1 MTQQTSLKIDD
12 PVRLLLRGIDSLY
25 VSFYLDGLGFDW
37 EELDYRKALIG
48 QDRSQYGKIELGG
61 REWALSPGG
70 KFPYRYVLSD
80 ACYEIRLT
88 DKMQPSCHVQFSSR
102 GLWTVGLPK
111 LIEDLLAWFD
121 AVGTHQI
128 RPNAVS
134 RADFAFD
141 FHLPVVDFTTESFVT
156 RLTKDAVWREH
167 GAQQSF
173 QLGQGDVVVRL
184 YDKVAEINQ
193 ASGKLWFY
201 ELWKQQQDVWRIEF
215 QVRRQELKKRGI
227 KTLDDLKD
235 HQGDLLRELCT
246 RHTTLRVPT
255 GDRNR
260 ARWPLHPLWT
270 ALQAVVEQDDQL
282 GLIEAIDPS
291 AMLNHSAMHQARSL
305 YGQLKGLASVLSLQ
319 ANLDEALPIEKV
331 LARLPKLFKWHH
343 HPDLWK
349 SDVEERMD
357 ARRLGR

>member
-1 MTQQTSLKIDD
+1 MNQPANSNHQLY
-12 PVRLLLRGIDSLY
+12 PLLLRGIDSLY

-37 EELDYRKALIG
+37 EELAYRKALIS
-48 QDRSQYGKIELGG
+48 QERSQYTKIELGG

-70 KFPYRYVLSD
+70 KKPYRYVLSD
-80 ACYEIRLT
+80 ACCEVRLT
-88 DKMQPSCHVQFSSR
+88 EIMQPSCHVQFSSW
-102 GLWTVGLPK
+102 GLWTVGVSK
-111 LIEDLLAWFD
+111 LVEDLLAWFD
-121 AVGTHQI
+121 AIGTRQI
-128 RPNAVS
+128 RPELVS

-141 FHLPVVDFTTESFVT
+141 FHLPVVDFTTDNFVT

-173 QLGQGDVVVRL
+173 QLGQGDVVVRV
-184 YDKVAEINQ
+184 YDKVAEIKQ

-201 ELWKQQQDVWRIEF
+201 ELWKQQEDVWRVEF
-215 QVRRQELKKRGI
+215 QVRRQELKRRGI

-255 GDRNR
+255 ADTNR
-260 ARWPLHPLWT
+260 ARWPLHPLWK
-270 ALQAVVEQDDQL
+270 ALQAVVEQDDQM
-282 GLIEAIDPS
+282 GLIEALDPV
-291 AMLNHSAMHQARSL
+291 AVLEHSTLHQARSL
-305 YGQLKGLASVLSLQ
+305 YGQLKGLATVLSLQ
-319 ANLDEALPIEKV
+319 GNLNEALALEKV
-331 LARLPKLFKWHH
+331 LERLPSLFKHHH